1 MAEELARANTEL
13 ANANRELETFSYSV
27 SHDLRAPLR
36 TIGAFTQALA
46 EELGDRASDRARD
59 HIRRVL
65 AASSRMADLIEALLE
80 LSRISRAPIG
90 RHRVDLSAIAATVV
104 EELARHEPA
113 RAVITVIA
121 PELVVAAD
129 GRLMRILLDN
139 LIGNAWKFTSRQAAG
154 RIELGAEADGFY
166 VKDNG
171 IGFDMARADRLFTPF
186 VRMHT
191 DEALEGTGIGLATA
205 RRIVE
210 RHGGRIWADAT
221 VGGGAKLSFTIPA
234 G

>member
-1 MAEELARANTEL
+1 
-13 ANANRELETFSYSV
+13 
-27 SHDLRAPLR
+27 
-36 TIGAFTQALA
+36 
-46 EELGDRASDRARD
+46 
-59 HIRRVL
+59 VL

-90 RHRVDLSAIAATVV
+90 RHRVDLSAIAATVI
-104 EELARHEPA
+104 EELARHEPG
-113 RAVITVIA
+113 RAVTTVIA
-121 PELVVAAD
+121 PNLVVAAD

-139 LIGNAWKFTSRQAAG
+139 LLGNAWKFTSRQPAA
-154 RIELGAEADGFY
+154 RIEVGAEGEAFF

-186 VRMHT
+186 CRLHT
-191 DEALEGTGIGLATA
+191 DESLEGTGIGLATA

-210 RHGGRIWADAT
+210 RHGGRIWAEAA
-221 VGGGAKLSFTIPA
+221 VGEGAKLSFTIPT